1 MEKFRGLYEKGL
13 YEIAE
18 DLSESKLNN
27 KNITPIRLIDRNWG
41 MFHYITLWVSIIICF
56 MSYINTSKMMAQG
69 MVWWQ
74 VVLTVFFATIIVL
87 IPIVLNSHAGAKY
100 GLSSPVLLRVSFGVY
115 GAKLPVLLR
124 AIVACLWFGLQTRIT
139 ASIVYSIING
149 AYPELSDFFPIDVM
163 GLKYLEFCCY
173 FLVLFL
179 SLLVIYGKMKLV
191 RNVCVISAPI
201 LVILM
206 ILFLVLMHKTS
217 GNWSSIITKRSTL
230 SSPADFL
237 GIFFLSFSI
246 LIVYWL
252 PLSVNISDFTRYAKS
267 QRDHILGQSLSLPI
281 AITLFAFLVVVITLS
296 TFTIFG
302 RYVWDPAEIFARL
315 NNPIFIVLAV
325 IGILISG
332 VIMNVVVNLVA
343 GGMAFSSLAPKKIS
357 FRGGAVITAIVGTLI
372 IPKEFSL
379 NFINYIYFWLI
390 TYSAI
395 LSPILGIMLC
405 DYFLIRRSAI
415 NPADL
420 YDTKGV
426 YRYNKGVNYR
436 AIIALIIGILPSLP
450 AILFQ
455 MNFFSKFPLK
465 EFLNSLYP
473 LSIFIGFFLSLIIYY
488 ILMHPESKERDTL

>member
-27 KNITPIRLIDRNWG
+27 KDITPIRLIDRNWS
-41 MFHYITLWVSIIICF
+41 MFHYIALWISIIICF
-56 MSYINTSKMMAQG
+56 MSYISTSRMMAQG

-74 VVLTVFFATIIVL
+74 IVLTVFFATIIVL

-100 GLSSPVLLRVSFGVY
+100 GLSSPVLLRISFGVY

-163 GLKYLEFCCY
+163 GLNYLEFFCY

-179 SLLVIYGKMKLV
+179 SLLVIYGKMKSV
-191 RNVCVISAPI
+191 RNVCAISAPI
-201 LVILM
+201 LVLLM
-206 ILFLVLMHKTS
+206 ILFIVLMHKTS

-230 SSPADFL
+230 SSPSDFL
-237 GIFFLSFSI
+237 RVFFLSFSI
-246 LIVYWL
+246 LIIYWV
-252 PLSVNISDFTRYAKS
+252 PLSINISDFTRYAKS

-281 AITLFAFLVVVITLS
+281 VMTLFAFLVVVITLS

-302 RYVWDPAEIFARL
+302 RYVWDPAEILANL
-315 NNPIFIVLAV
+315 NNPIFVVLAV

-332 VIMNVVVNLVA
+332 VIINVVVNLVA

-357 FRGGAVITAIVGTLI
+357 FKGGALITAIVGTLI
-372 IPKEFSL
+372 IPKKFSS
-379 NFINYIYFWLI
+379 YIYFWLI

-395 LSPILGIMLC
+395 LIPILGIMLC

-450 AILFQ
+450 AVLFQ

-473 LSIFIGFFLSLIIYY
+473 FSFFIGFFLSLIIYY
-488 ILMHPESKERDTL
+488 ILMHPENKERDAL